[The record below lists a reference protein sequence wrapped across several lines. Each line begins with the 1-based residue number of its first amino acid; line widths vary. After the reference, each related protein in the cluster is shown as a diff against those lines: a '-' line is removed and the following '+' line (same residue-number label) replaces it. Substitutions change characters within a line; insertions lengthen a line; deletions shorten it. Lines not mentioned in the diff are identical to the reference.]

1 LQTIANTP
9 RVATDPRLFC
19 WDRRTLKRGTLH
31 RKKLGAKGLNFSEGL
46 GARARPA
53 QYSKNSAAKLLISG
67 KGRARIAIGRPLPP
81 AA

>member
-1 LQTIANTP
+1 LQAGANTL

-31 RKKLGAKGLNFSEGL
+31 RKKLGAKGLNFSERL
-46 GARARPA
+46 GVLRRPA
-53 QYSKNSAAKLLISG
+53 QYSKNSAPKILISG
-67 KGRARIAIGRPLPP
+67 KGRDPAVTAP